1 MEIIVSLFGVI
12 SMIGFPIS
20 LIGFFI
26 QLVRRKPSKT
36 VWGIIAICFVA
47 VFVVCMFLMPSSDEG
62 SAPEIT
68 EITESEKQEPETETT
83 ESESEPTQPQEPVE
97 QTEAEKFAEK
107 NDVSVELAESLES
120 VLAGMELTDKSR
132 VGVFHYNLSHVY
144 DWTQIEDWAYGER
157 YSAYMDM
164 EHVWYIYV
172 KDDTVVG
179 VRDGSGNIFYSAE

>member
-68 EITESEKQEPETETT
+68 EVTESEKQEPETETT
-83 ESESEPTQPQEPVE
+83 ESESTQSQEPVE
-97 QTEAEKFAEK
+97 QTEAEKFAKK
-107 NDVSVELAESLES
+107 NNISVGLAESLES

-132 VGVFHYNLSHVY
+132 VGVFHYDLSHVY